1 MGRSIP
7 DEGTLFMQPI
17 WTRRHF
23 LSRMGKAGAG
33 LTAMAGAGYGGY
45 RWPRDTAAP
54 PDPEPK
60 SRPDPDVEH
69 FRTRTDLTPPNV
81 RTNRIRNA
89 GGAVPRQYFI
99 TPKGYKGIGPGTQG
113 PLIVDQHGDVV
124 WFDPTPGD
132 GGSPTGLEVQ
142 RYQGQPVLTWWKG
155 TMDAGHG
162 QGTGII
168 MDSAYRTIATV
179 KAGNGQSADMHE
191 FRLTDRGSALI
202 CAYRKTTADLS
213 PIGGKNGTPLYS
225 GMVQEI
231 DIATGSVLFEWD
243 SLDHVGIEETY
254 TPATVKKG
262 DAVDYF
268 HVNAID
274 VAPDGDLLVSARN
287 TWTIYKISRK
297 NGEIQWRLG
306 GKKSDFSIAS
316 DARFQWQHD
325 IRSRGDNRISLFDN
339 AAAPQE
345 APQSRGLVLDIDERA
360 HRVSLVRQYTHP
372 ARLLA
377 HNQGSAQLLD
387 NGLVCVGWGGQPYFS
402 MFTEDGRLILDGR
415 LPANETSYRA
425 RTFDWVGQPDTD
437 PDITLGSNPAGG
449 AIIYASWNGATEV
462 ATWQALAGTQA
473 GSLTPAGRS
482 ARSGFETGIVVSA
495 DGPYFAVAALD
506 RRDREIGRSKT
517 VRS

>member
-1 MGRSIP
+1 
-7 DEGTLFMQPI
+7 MQSI
-17 WTRRHF
+17 WTRRQF
-23 LSRMGKAGAG
+23 LARMSKAGAG

-45 RWPRDTAAP
+45 KWPRDTAP
-54 PDPEPK
+54 EPRPEPK
-60 SRPDPDVEH
+60 SVPDPDVERFH
-69 FRTRTDLTPPNV
+69 TRPDLTPPNIT
-81 RTNRIRNA
+81 TNRVHHDRT
-89 GGAVPRQYFI
+89 AVPRLYFI
-99 TPKGYKGIGPGTQG
+99 TPKGYQGIGPGTQG
-113 PLIVDQHGDVV
+113 PLIVDQHGQVV
-124 WFDPTPGD
+124 WFDPTPGE

-142 RYQGQPVLTWWKG
+142 QYQGKPVLTWWKG

-162 QGTGII
+162 AGAGII

-202 CAYRKTTADLS
+202 SAYRKTTADLT
-213 PIGGKNGTPLYS
+213 PIGGKKHAPTYS
-225 GMVQEI
+225 GIVQEI
-231 DIATGSVLFEWD
+231 DVATGAVLFEWD
-243 SLDHVGIEETY
+243 SLDQVGIEETY

-268 HVNAID
+268 HINAID

-287 TWTIYKISRK
+287 TWSIYKISRK
-297 NGEIQWRLG
+297 NGRIRWRLG

-325 IRSRGDNRISLFDN
+325 IRSRGENRISLFDN
-339 AAAPQE
+339 AASPQE
-345 APQSRGLVLDIDERA
+345 APQSRGLVLDIDEQAR
-360 HRVSLVRQYTHP
+360 RVSLVHQYTHP

-377 HNQGSAQLLD
+377 HNQGSVQILD

-402 MFTEDGRLILDGR
+402 VFTEDGRLVLDGR

-425 RTFDWVGQPDTD
+425 LAFDWVGRPDTD

-449 AIIYASWNGATEV
+449 TIIYASWNGATEV
-462 ATWQALAGTQA
+462 ATWQVLAGKA
-473 GSLTPAGRS
+473 GGSLTPAARS
-482 ARSGFETGIVVSA
+482 ARSGFDTAVVVNTE
-495 DGPYFAVAALD
+495 GPYFAVAALD
-506 RRDREIGRSKT
+506 RHEREIGRSKT